1 VPTKNAK
8 GILENL
14 SRGIIW
20 LSGRL
25 ALWKKI
31 PSEIRN
37 LPSLNVIK
45 TSFMGKIILI
55 HYDSL

>member
-1 VPTKNAK
+1 MPTKNAK

-14 SRGIIW
+14 SRGIIC

-25 ALWKKI
+25 ALWNKI

-37 LPSLNVIK
+37 LPSLNVFE
-45 TSFMGKIILI
+45 TSFHGKDYLNTP
-55 HYDSL
+55 